1 MGIPTAILDRSGSR
15 LCVAAFGIM
24 WAQRRGGPAILVTQ
38 DLGHAAKKMMQRSDS
53 WNGALWNVA
62 VERID
67 LTAL

>member
-1 MGIPTAILDRSGSR
+1 
-15 LCVAAFGIM
+15 
-24 WAQRRGGPAILVTQ
+24 
-38 DLGHAAKKMMQRSDS
+38 MQRSDS